1 MNNYAIFILAAMIV
15 AYTLDVITGILN
27 VRALKPELPK
37 EFDGVYDAEKYRK
50 SQEYTR
56 VSSKFGLFVSTV
68 NLIITLIFWF
78 AGGFTVVDSYVSS
91 LSLNPILSGLLFIG
105 LLVIANSI
113 ISFPFGIYSTF
124 VIEERFGF
132 NKTTVRTFILDKLKG
147 IGLGLVLGVPVL
159 AGILWFFEVSG
170 SLAWLYCWIA
180 ITLFTLIIQYIA
192 PTWIM
197 PLFNKFT
204 PLEDGELRSTLLNYA
219 EKVNFPLQGIY
230 VIDGS
235 KRSAR
240 SNAYFTGFGKNKR
253 IALYDTL
260 INNHTIEELTAV
272 LAHEVGHYK
281 RKHIFQSIALSIVQS
296 GVMFY
301 LLSLFLNN
309 RELCSAFYIEKPSI
323 YASLV
328 FFMML
333 YAPVSTLIGLA
344 MNMFSRKNEYEA
356 DYFAAET
363 TGKPESM
370 IATLKKLSAD
380 NLSNLTP
387 HPLYVFLN
395 YSHPTAIQRITALRN
410 SA

>member
-1 MNNYAIFILAAMIV
+1 MNNYAIFILATMLV
-15 AYTLDVITGILN
+15 AYLLDVITGILN
-27 VRALKPELPK
+27 VRALQPELPK
-37 EFDGVYDAEKYRK
+37 EFEGVYDAEKYRK

-56 VSSKFGLFVSTV
+56 VSSKFGLFVSTFD
-68 NLIITLIFWF
+68 LIVTLTFWF
-78 AGGFTVVDSYVSS
+78 MGGFAYVDTLVRSWS
-91 LSLNPILSGLLFIG
+91 LSPIVSGLAFIG
-105 LLVIANSI
+105 ILVVANGI
-113 ISFPFGIYSTF
+113 ISMPFGIYSTF

-132 NKTTVRTFILDKLKG
+132 NKTTVGTFILDKIKAL
-147 IGLGLVLGVPVL
+147 GLGLVLGVPVL
-159 AGILWFFEVSG
+159 AGILWFFG
-170 SLAWLYCWIA
+170 SAGDLAWLYCWIA
-180 ITLFTLIIQYIA
+180 VTVVTFGLQFIA

-204 PLEDGELRSTLLNYA
+204 PLEDGELRSTLLAYA
-219 EKVNFPLQGIY
+219 EKVNFPLQGIF

-260 INNHTIEELTAV
+260 INNHSIEELTAV

-281 RKHIFQSIALSIVQS
+281 RKHIFQSMALSILQS
-296 GVMFY
+296 GVMFFM
-301 LLSLFLNN
+301 LSVFLNSK
-309 RELCSAFYIEKPSI
+309 ELYSAFYVDTPSV
-323 YASLV
+323 YAGLV

-333 YAPVSTLIGLA
+333 YSPVSTIIGIG
-344 MNMFSRKNEYEA
+344 MNVFARKNEYEA
-356 DYFAAET
+356 DDYAAKT

-395 YSHPTAIQRITALRN
+395 YSHPTALQRIVALRK
-410 SA
+410 